1 MGVVDGIKNAF
12 SGPPMEPPMFS
23 PGNPEFQPMYAAWEA
38 EDLTGTAG
46 IALDNSSLLIQI
58 QSFLSGTQLV
68 EMKDEKTGKKKVEWQ
83 QIAEPKMNKKGVNSI
98 LLELRARLDKN
109 TIMTFFPNYDELMR
123 FMLDFSINMD
133 VFLGQNQEEFE
144 IKDNYISQVCDF
156 IVDQV
161 YITLLRGLEGNEKQ
175 GIYKQVRRIEHS
187 QTALNSPQMM
197 QPMRQQGIF
206 K

>member
-1 MGVVDGIKNAF
+1 MGLIDGVKQVF
-12 SGPPMEPPMFS
+12 SPPVLEPPLF
-23 PGNPEFQPMYAAWEA
+23 PQPQPEMQPMYASWEA
-38 EDLTGTAG
+38 EDMTGTAG

-58 QSFLSGTQLV
+58 QSFLSGTEPV
-68 EMKDEKTGKKKVEWQ
+68 EVTDPKTGKKKFVWQ
-83 QIAEPKMNKKGVNSI
+83 QIAEQKMNKKGVNSI
-98 LLELRARLDKN
+98 ILELRARLDKN
-109 TIMTFFPNYDELMR
+109 TIMTFIPNYDELMK
-123 FMLDFSINMD
+123 FMEYFSVNFALFIA
-133 VFLGQNQEEFE
+133 QNTDEFE
-144 IKDNYISQVCDF
+144 IKDNYQSQVCDF

-197 QPMRQQGIF
+197 QKIPSGGIF